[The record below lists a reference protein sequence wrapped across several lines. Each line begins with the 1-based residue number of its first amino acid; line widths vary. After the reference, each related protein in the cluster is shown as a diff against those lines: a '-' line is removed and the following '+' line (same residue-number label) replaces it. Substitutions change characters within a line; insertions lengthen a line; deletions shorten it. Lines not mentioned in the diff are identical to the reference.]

1 MYLKTIL
8 NGRKIQETLKKY
20 YFHIA
25 LLLSF
30 AVPIM
35 LLMILDY
42 LNIEGFYLFNER
54 FLFNETWKGRM
65 FYLFFIWL
73 LFLESIIDL
82 DKIAE
87 KRPKNFFRILAF
99 FICANIPLIYVLVVN
114 FWGLNT
120 NIIALGQIIGIR
132 SDPNNYFLSLA
143 WPLSFEYLVFFM
155 SFLIAVFL
163 AYKTD
168 GLKTFS
174 ISLCLLG
181 VMTFVYLIDTYYPE
195 GMLKPLQMLA
205 LPAAA
210 CAAALLEILGY
221 NLTLLYQTGPGSLP
235 TIYMTGY
242 SPVGIVWS
250 CAGVHSMLLYILIIA
265 LLFKRSSIS
274 GFRKLVYFVIGAVCT
289 YFVNILRIASYFVI
303 RASSGQSAAQF
314 FHDSIGELFFLS
326 WIVAYILIIISVEKF
341 MLVEKTR
348 HVMRRVFSS
357 LGTLKSKF
365 LSLFGMKL
373 KRVIK
378 N

>member
-8 NGRKIQETLKKY
+8 NGRKIQETLKKH

-73 LFLESIIDL
+73 LFVESIIGL
-82 DKIAE
+82 EKIVE
-87 KRPKNFFRILAF
+87 KRPKNRFRILAF
-99 FICANIPLIYVLVVN
+99 FICANIPLIYVLAVN
-114 FWGLNT
+114 FLGVNT
-120 NIIALGQIIGIR
+120 AILELGRIIGINS
-132 SDPNNYFLSLA
+132 SDLYFLSLA

-155 SFLIAVFL
+155 SFLIAVIL

-168 GLKTFS
+168 ALKTFS

-181 VMTFVYLIDTYYPE
+181 VMTFVYLIDTYYPN

-210 CAAALLEILGY
+210 CAAAVLEILGY
-221 NLTLLYQTGPGSLP
+221 NLTLYYKTGPGALP
-235 TIYMTGY
+235 TIIMNGY
-242 SPVGIVWS
+242 PSVGIVWS

-265 LLFKRSSIS
+265 LLFKRSNIS
-274 GFRKLVYFVIGAVCT
+274 GFRKLTYFVIGAVCT
-289 YFVNILRIASYFVI
+289 YFVNTLRIASYFII
-303 RASSGQSAAQF
+303 RANSGQNAAQF
-314 FHDSIGELFFLS
+314 FHDSIGELFFLF
-326 WIVAYILIIISVEKF
+326 WIFAYILIIISVERF

-348 HVMRRVFSS
+348 HLIRRVFSFPR
-357 LGTLKSKF
+357 TLKSKF
-365 LSLFGMKL
+365 SSLLGMKL

>member
-1 MYLKTIL
+1 MHLKTIF
-8 NGRKIQETLKKY
+8 NGRKIQETLKKH

-25 LLLSF
+25 LLITF
-30 AVPIM
+30 ATPIM

-42 LNIEGFYLFNER
+42 LNLESFYLFNTR

-73 LFLESIIDL
+73 LFLESIIDF
-82 DKIAE
+82 DKIAD
-87 KRPKNFFRILAF
+87 KKPKNLFRILVF

-114 FWGLNT
+114 FFGVNT
-120 NIIALGQIIGIR
+120 NIVELGRIIGIR
-132 SDPNNYFLSLA
+132 SDPNNYFLFLA

-155 SFLIAVFL
+155 SFLVAVFL

-168 GLKTFS
+168 GLKSFS

-181 VMTFVYLIDTYYPE
+181 VMSFVYLIDTYYPE

-210 CAAALLEILGY
+210 CATALLEMLGY
-221 NLTLLYQTGPGSLP
+221 NLTLYYQTGPGALP

-265 LLFKRSSIS
+265 LLYKRSNIS
-274 GFRKLVYFVIGAVCT
+274 GFRKLAYFVIGAVCT

-303 RASSGQSAAQF
+303 RESSGQSAAQY
-314 FHDSIGELFFLS
+314 FHDSIGELFFLF
-326 WIVAYILIIISVEKF
+326 WIFAYILIIISVERF

-348 HVMRRVFSS
+348 HVIRKGFFF
-357 LGTLKSKF
+357 LGTLKKKF
-365 LSLFGMKL
+365 
-373 KRVIK
+373 
-378 N
+378 